1 MLESVRIF
9 VYILVVLQEDK
20 MSQTKLRP
28 TTLSDLPCRLLS
40 QMNGTCDYLNAKGL
54 DVNSQREEKVLTKN
68 KRPVDCSVL
77 GKVVV
82 LFRIKPQC
90 CESPAVTAFH
100 ASAFRILGLSHAVNL
115 LTTFC
120 DYGSK

>member
-1 MLESVRIF
+1 
-9 VYILVVLQEDK
+9 
-20 MSQTKLRP
+20 
-28 TTLSDLPCRLLS
+28 
-40 QMNGTCDYLNAKGL
+40 MNGTCDYLNAKGL